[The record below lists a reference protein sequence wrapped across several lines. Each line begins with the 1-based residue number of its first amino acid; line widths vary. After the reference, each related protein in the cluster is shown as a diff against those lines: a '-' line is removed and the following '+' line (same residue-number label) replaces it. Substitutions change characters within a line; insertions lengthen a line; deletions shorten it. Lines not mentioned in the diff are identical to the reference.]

1 MEASIIVSKGAEGFT
16 FEDVIIGEITRSGEY
31 RVSEEEI
38 ISFAS
43 RYDPL
48 PIHVDHRAAAAGPF
62 GVLTASGAHMIAIR
76 MRLIHDLAY
85 GGGVIA
91 AVGIEELQFLAPLRA
106 GQICQLE
113 AEILEKR
120 ESSKRADRGIVTLR
134 QTLLADGVPV
144 VTMKDIVLMR
154 RRPAAE
160 V

>member
-1 MEASIIVSKGAEGFT
+1 
-16 FEDVIIGEITRSGEY
+16 
-31 RVSEEEI
+31 
-38 ISFAS
+38 
-43 RYDPL
+43 
-48 PIHVDHRAAAAGPF
+48 
-62 GVLTASGAHMIAIR
+62 